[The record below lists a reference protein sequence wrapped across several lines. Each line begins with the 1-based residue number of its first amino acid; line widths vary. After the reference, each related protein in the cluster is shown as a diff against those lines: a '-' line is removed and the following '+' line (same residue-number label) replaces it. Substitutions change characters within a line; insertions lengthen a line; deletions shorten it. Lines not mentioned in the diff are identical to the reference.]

1 MWDQVS
7 GDSRETY
14 LIKEG
19 LIKPVMGTEKEKE
32 KEVSANCEEEMVGCM
47 V

>member
-32 KEVSANCEEEMVGCM
+32 VSANCEEEMVGCM